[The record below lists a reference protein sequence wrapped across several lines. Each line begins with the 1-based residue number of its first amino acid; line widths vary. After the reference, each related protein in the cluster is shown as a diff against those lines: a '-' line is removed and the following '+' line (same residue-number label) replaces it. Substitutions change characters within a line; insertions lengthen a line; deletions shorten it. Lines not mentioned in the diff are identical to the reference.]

1 MEAEDETLAASN
13 PGERASMQYL
23 SGPFMKG
30 SLPKLLTPMFKE
42 VQLDFQTRT
51 DVWVHFGV
59 LKLISMAL
67 IFNSLPFK
75 SYKPKV
81 LSSGAASRGRAQG
94 AGAHGMLQVG
104 AGGGGCYCP

>member
-1 MEAEDETLAASN
+1 
-13 PGERASMQYL
+13 MQYL

-42 VQLDFQTRT
+42 VQLDFQTWT
-51 DVWVHFGV
+51 DVWVHFKV
-59 LKLISMAL
+59 LILISMAL

-81 LSSGAASRGRAQG
+81 LSIRGCVERQG
-94 AGAHGMLQVG
+94 PGDGGPWH
-104 AGGGGCYCP
+104 AGGGGGYGP